1 MGVPEPV
8 PDLVRVCVP
17 DPVLAG
23 VPVPDTEGVCVLV
36 DVWKPEG
43 VTEEVCVFV

>member
-1 MGVPEPV
+1 VGVPEPV